1 MLSVA
6 KNLNLQCLVEVHNQ
20 KELDIALSVEADIIG
35 INNRNL
41 HTFETNLNITEKL
54 APGIDKKKVIVS
66 ESGIKSRKDIL
77 RLKKAGAKAALIG
90 ETLMTTNNPG
100 KTISELLGS
109 KFKGN

>member
-1 MLSVA
+1 M
-6 KNLNLQCLVEVHNQ
+6 KQIW
-20 KELDIALSVEADIIG
+20 KITDII
-35 INNRNL
+35 IDNPYIIEENRKIRYITPNEARL
-41 HTFETNLNITEKL
+41 RDLTYDSPISLNITEKL

-100 KTISELLGS
+100 TTISELLGS